1 MQRTAK
7 QMLGDDDDN
16 SVFSQSEVK
25 TGQPRSTKIIIF
37 QPLSLL
43 FVFSSG
49 EPTERA
55 RFQPVKC
62 EMWTFDMIKTAVSI
76 VATQLLISWKCWGR
90 HKRNVY
96 EPCHKRS
103 SSNRKL

>member
-16 SVFSQSEVK
+16 SVFSHSEVK
-25 TGQPRSTKIIIF
+25 TGGPRSTKIIIF

-49 EPTERA
+49 EPTERT
-55 RFQPVKC
+55 RFQPVMC
-62 EMWTFDMIKTAVSI
+62 EMWTFDMIEPAVKI
-76 VATQLLISWKCWGR
+76 VATPLSC
-90 HKRNVY
+90 
-96 EPCHKRS
+96 
-103 SSNRKL
+103 